1 MISYLRSLYSGVE
14 ETLPCTVNV
23 FWQARAAINDLD
35 LAKKDFEL
43 VLKVQP
49 NNREAQQ
56 QLNVV
61 NSRIKHHVAKER
73 VIFGKVL
80 QGSAKRKL
88 KARSQLAPI
97 CPGLSISWKIE
108 IKKKSSRRL
117 GSRERYVVFSV
128 KNVTQ
133 RN

>member
-108 IKKKSSRRL
+108 IKKK
-117 GSRERYVVFSV
+117 
-128 KNVTQ
+128 K
-133 RN
+133 